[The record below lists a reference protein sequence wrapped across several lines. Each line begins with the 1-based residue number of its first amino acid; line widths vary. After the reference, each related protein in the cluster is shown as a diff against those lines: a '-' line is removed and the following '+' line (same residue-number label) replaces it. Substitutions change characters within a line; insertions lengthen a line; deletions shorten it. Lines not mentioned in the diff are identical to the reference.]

1 MQSRLA
7 GPILI
12 LLSALCFSVT
22 GTLQA
27 LAPAG
32 ATPWVIAEV
41 RMVTSAFFLFL
52 WCAATGELPKLT
64 ADLPWRAII
73 ICACCTCLYQ
83 LFFFFGALKLGVAVG
98 TVVCVGA
105 TPIMSAIVAK
115 FVLGHSPRPIWYVA
129 TLIAVVGIGL
139 LNIKSFEAGN
149 LGWVIVP
156 LLGAMVYGIYMN
168 ASPEVSS
175 HMQPEAGIMIGLCM
189 ISVMLA
195 PVLVLFP
202 IDWIWSSPRGLLV
215 SAAFGI
221 AGGLG
226 FGLFFLGM
234 KTTAPVVS
242 ATLSLA
248 EPMGAAC
255 LGIFLLGEDS
265 SLPTIAGIALI
276 IGAILILIL
285 DGARVEKEAK
295 KAAG

>member
-52 WCAATGELPKLT
+52 WCAATGKLPKLT

-115 FVLGHSPRPIWYVA
+115 FVLGHSC
-129 TLIAVVGIGL
+129 L
-139 LNIKSFEAGN
+139 LYTS
-149 LGWVIVP
+149 
-156 LLGAMVYGIYMN
+156 
-168 ASPEVSS
+168 
-175 HMQPEAGIMIGLCM
+175 
-189 ISVMLA
+189 
-195 PVLVLFP
+195 
-202 IDWIWSSPRGLLV
+202 D
-215 SAAFGI
+215 AAD
-221 AGGLG
+221 
-226 FGLFFLGM
+226 
-234 KTTAPVVS
+234 
-242 ATLSLA
+242 
-248 EPMGAAC
+248 E
-255 LGIFLLGEDS
+255 
-265 SLPTIAGIALI
+265 
-276 IGAILILIL
+276 
-285 DGARVEKEAK
+285 
-295 KAAG
+295 

>member
-1 MQSRLA
+1 
-7 GPILI
+7 
-12 LLSALCFSVT
+12 
-22 GTLQA
+22 
-27 LAPAG
+27 
-32 ATPWVIAEV
+32 
-41 RMVTSAFFLFL
+41 MVTSAFFLFL
-52 WCAATGELPKLT
+52 WCAATGKLPKLT

-175 HMQPEAGIMIGLCM
+175 HMQP
-189 ISVMLA
+189 
-195 PVLVLFP
+195 VLVLFP
-202 IDWIWSSPRGLLV
+202 IDCICSSPRGLLV

>member
-52 WCAATGELPKLT
+52 WCAATGKLPKLT

-129 TLIAVVGIGL
+129 ESGFSISKALRPGIL
-139 LNIKSFEAGN
+139 AGSSCRF
-149 LGWVIVP
+149 WAP
-156 LLGAMVYGIYMN
+156 W
-168 ASPEVSS
+168 STVS
-175 HMQPEAGIMIGLCM
+175 I
-189 ISVMLA
+189 
-195 PVLVLFP
+195 
-202 IDWIWSSPRGLLV
+202 
-215 SAAFGI
+215 
-221 AGGLG
+221 
-226 FGLFFLGM
+226 
-234 KTTAPVVS
+234 
-242 ATLSLA
+242 
-248 EPMGAAC
+248 
-255 LGIFLLGEDS
+255 
-265 SLPTIAGIALI
+265 
-276 IGAILILIL
+276 
-285 DGARVEKEAK
+285 
-295 KAAG
+295 